1 MDIKEPS
8 QSGENKKGVDPEEQP
23 VIRTMAKDLAALQK
37 KGLPSAVKKPV
48 AFAPAPPKK
57 PVMPGKKEIPLPG
70 RPPAGLPVI
79 ESARRPIPPRP
90 PKPGIPSKPVIPAK
104 PAVPLKKKPSFI
116 SRILRFFGLKRKPK
130 PAKPKKE
137 EMIKK
142 PVVAVRPPRPERPI
156 MPPRPTIPPRPVMPP
171 RPAAPPRPV
180 EPLVIPPRP
189 GPIPPRPMA
198 PPVPGPA
205 ERIRL
210 EEQRRK
216 ARLAEQ
222 EAARKRLEKKKIE
235 KAKEIK
241 PLKPKE
247 SQFKFVVITLA
258 VILIV
263 GGLGGFFYWWNYLR
277 PIPPV
282 THYQCQDSQCVSV
295 EGAGLDE
302 CQTDEDCRPLEPV
315 EPVIPDSLIPIERTN
330 TIEVPVGQ
338 EALLIDGFKAMAKQE
353 QTQGTLRRI
362 LVKLIDE
369 QEKSYMD
376 LGSLISALDISI
388 PTSILQAVASSEI
401 EADNY
406 TIFLYKQA
414 EGSRLG
420 IVIDMRESPTLVQDL
435 KSWETG
441 IVNDLKP
448 LLLQNGIPPAFTEEF
463 QDNLYQDIALR
474 YLNFPYPD
482 LSIDYG
488 LVTGKLLIT
497 TSREST
503 FAAVD
508 ALLAGQASE

>member
-8 QSGENKKGVDPEEQP
+8 QSGGNKKGADPEEQP

-37 KGLPSAVKKPV
+37 KGLPSETRKPV
-48 AFAPAPPKK
+48 AFAPLPPKK
-57 PVMPGKKEIPLPG
+57 PVIPGKREIPLPG
-70 RPPAGLPVI
+70 RPPAGLPVM

-90 PKPGIPSKPVIPAK
+90 PKPGLAVPPK

-116 SRILRFFGLKRKPK
+116 SRILRFFGLKRTPK
-130 PAKPKKE
+130 PAVP
-137 EMIKK
+137 
-142 PVVAVRPPRPERPI
+142 ATRPLRLERPV
-156 MPPRPTIPPRPVMPP
+156 MPPKPAIPPRPVMPP
-171 RPAAPPRPV
+171 KPAIPPRPVMPSRPAVPPRPV
-180 EPLVIPPRP
+180 EPLVIPPRLK
-189 GPIPPRPMA
+189 PIPPRPMA
-198 PPVPGPA
+198 PSVPGPA

-216 ARLAEQ
+216 ARLVEQ

-241 PLKPKE
+241 PVKPKE
-247 SQFKFVVITLA
+247 SQFKFVVITVA

-302 CQTDEDCRPLEPV
+302 CQTDEDCQPAEPV
-315 EPVIPDSLIPIERTN
+315 EPAIPDSLIPVEKTN
-330 TIEVPVGQ
+330 TIEVSVGQ

-353 QTQGTLRRI
+353 QVQGTLRRV

-376 LGSLISALDISI
+376 LASIISALDISI

-406 TIFLYKQA
+406 TIFLYQQA

-420 IVIDMRESPTLVQDL
+420 IVVDMKESSTLVQDL
-435 KSWETG
+435 KAWEAS
-441 IVNDLKP
+441 IVDNLKP

-463 QDNLYQDIALR
+463 QDNVYQDIALR

-488 LVTGKLLIT
+488 LVTGKLLIS

-503 FAAVD
+503 YAAID
-508 ALLAGQASE
+508 ALLAAQASE